1 MLWELAVVVF
11 DIPAFELPP
20 PSRILEAIADDP
32 SFYLRNAWVTGREAM
47 LGFAL
52 ALLLA
57 LLAGTVMTYS
67 RFLERAV
74 QPVAVLI
81 QVTPIIAYAPAF
93 VIWLGAGIKPI
104 IAITTLVCFVP
115 FLFNAVAGLRSVD
128 PATLE
133 VLRSVNAN
141 GREIFWRLRLPHA
154 LPYLFAAARI
164 AVGLALIGAVLG
176 EWFALVDEGLGVAIR
191 KALNFNDVD
200 QLWGSILV
208 LGFLG
213 GSMLLAPQPRRA
225 GRLALAPV
233 AGHALRSM
241 RPVRSLAIVLDRH
254 DGPAGVRPAA
264 TTSDDGRR
272 RTTVTGA
279 GTTSVAG
286 AGAVTDEAISP
297 ERCEANKAAGTITYL
312 SSFDFAATPSIVDVV
327 MADKQGYFDALCLD
341 VDMKSSFSTA
351 NYPLV
356 AANQAQFS
364 SAGSYTELLR
374 FAKDGARLVARRRST
389 ASRTSA
395 PCWFATTAP
404 SPS

>member
-1 MLWELAVVVF
+1 MTDAVHPDLSSPARGGRAGRALRSLIAPVVGLASFFVLWQLAVVVF

-32 SFYLRNAWVTGREAM
+32 SFYLRNAWVTGREAT

-67 RFLERAV
+67 SFLERAV
-74 QPVAVLI
+74 QPVAVLV

-154 LPYLFAAARI
+154 LPFLFAAARI

-213 GSMLLAPQPRRA
+213 GSMLLV
-225 GRLALAPV
+225 L
-233 AGHALRSM
+233 
-241 RPVRSLAIVLDRH
+241 SLAERVALH
-254 DGPAGVRPAA
+254 WHPSQVTLSGP
-264 TTSDDGRR
+264 
-272 RTTVTGA
+272 
-279 GTTSVAG
+279 
-286 AGAVTDEAISP
+286 
-297 ERCEANKAAGTITYL
+297 
-312 SSFDFAATPSIVDVV
+312 
-327 MADKQGYFDALCLD
+327 
-341 VDMKSSFSTA
+341 
-351 NYPLV
+351 
-356 AANQAQFS
+356 
-364 SAGSYTELLR
+364 
-374 FAKDGARLVARRRST
+374 
-389 ASRTSA
+389 
-395 PCWFATTAP
+395 
-404 SPS
+404 